1 MRDQKRRLT
10 RALAALSL
18 AIAVPTVSTVLAT
31 TAGAAV
37 CPTSS
42 VVSGSNFEIDT
53 NANLATNGSDP
64 CIDWL
69 SASGTA
75 MRSGVIT
82 HPDKATGSGDD
93 AFGQGTSEDD
103 ANPTIVAGS
112 IPPNKSDLKVF
123 GLYQETAGSAKF
135 LELFWSR
142 VQNPSGTTNM
152 DFELNRKFCDPAA
165 AVTNCANN
173 GVAVP
178 ETPVRSTGDKLIT
191 YDLAKGGTVPT
202 ISIRTWSGSAW
213 GAATVISGAGGTAIG
228 AVNTTGLLAAATGGI
243 GNQDAYTFGEAAIS
257 FAALFPNNGTC
268 GTFGSAYLKSRS
280 STSFSSEVKD
290 FISPQQVSISNCS
303 TLATTA
309 TGATIGG
316 AISDS
321 ATISG
326 ATANAGGTI
335 TFRLYSNATCTNEVT
350 TGLTPVTVN
359 GGRLLHVFGISF
371 MKIAQRMCMFVR
383 RVQG

>member
-1 MRDQKRRLT
+1 MRDQKRRWAS
-10 RALAALSL
+10 ALAALSL
-18 AIAVPTVSTVLAT
+18 AVAIPTVSTVLASG
-31 TAGAAV
+31 AGAAA

-42 VVSGSNFEIDT
+42 VVPGSNFEIDT
-53 NANLATNGSDP
+53 NANLTADGGSP

-69 SASGTA
+69 AGGSGTA
-75 MRSGVIT
+75 PASGVIT
-82 HPDKATGSGDD
+82 RPDKATGSGDD

-103 ANPTIVAGS
+103 ASPTIVAGS
-112 IPPNKSDLKVF
+112 IPPNKSDLKTF
-123 GLYQETAGSAKF
+123 GLYQETAGTAKF

-152 DFELNRKFCDPAA
+152 DFELNRKFCDPSA

-178 ETPVRSTGDKLIT
+178 ETPVRTVGDKLIT
-191 YDLAKGGTVPT
+191 YDLAKGGTVPV
-202 ISIRTWSGSAW
+202 ISIRTWGGSAW
-213 GAATVISGAGGTAIG
+213 GNATVISGAGGTALG
-228 AVNTTGLLAAATGGI
+228 SVNTSALGAAATGGI
-243 GNQDAYTFGEAAIS
+243 GSQDPYTFGEAALS
-257 FAALFPNNGTC
+257 FSALFPNSGTC

-290 FISPQQVSISNCS
+290 FISPQRVTISNCS

-309 TGATIGG
+309 SGATIGS

-326 ATANAGGTI
+326 ATAGAGGTI
-335 TFRLYSNATCTNEVT
+335 TFHLYSNATCTTEIT
-350 TGLTPVTVN
+350 TGLAPVSV
-359 GGRLLHVFGISF
+359 
-371 MKIAQRMCMFVR
+371 
-383 RVQG
+383 